1 MSDNLE
7 VENLDI
13 DLEEAKATGEDSES
27 TDATTPEGGNPK
39 KRKGDKAGGEKAD
52 NVEDDVKTPQG
63 SNDAGLKEAIEGL
76 FEGTE
81 LTEDFKVK
89 TVAVFEAAVHE
100 KVLAETAVLEEKF
113 ENDLQEQV
121 DIAVEDLVEKV
132 DSYLDY
138 VVESWV
144 ESNKVEIESN
154 FKVETAQSLLDNI
167 KGLVAEHNLEI
178 DETQVD
184 AIAEMETKVEE
195 STTKYNEVVEE
206 MIAVKE
212 AKQQLELSI
221 AFNEVS
227 EGLTD
232 TQSEKLKVLS
242 EGVSFESVDEFTK
255 KVSAIKENYFA
266 ESTTAPT
273 DETEFLEEE
282 AVEDGSQA
290 QTEIADPTVS
300 AYADALGRFAAK

>member
-27 TDATTPEGGNPK
+27 TDATSPEGGNPK

-167 KGLVAEHNLEI
+167 KGLVSEHNLEI
-178 DETQVD
+178 DDAQVD

-282 AVEDGSQA
+282 AVED
-290 QTEIADPTVS
+290 
-300 AYADALGRFAAK
+300 

>member
-178 DETQVD
+178 DDSQVD

-290 QTEIADPTVS
+290 QTEIADPAVS

>member
-76 FEGTE
+76 FEGQE

-167 KGLVAEHNLEI
+167 KGLVSEHNLEI
-178 DETQVD
+178 DDAQVD

-266 ESTTAPT
+266 ESTTAPA

-290 QTEIADPTVS
+290 QTEIADPAVS

>member
-1 MSDNLE
+1 M
-7 VENLDI
+7 
-13 DLEEAKATGEDSES
+13 
-27 TDATTPEGGNPK
+27 
-39 KRKGDKAGGEKAD
+39 
-52 NVEDDVKTPQG
+52 
-63 SNDAGLKEAIEGL
+63 
-76 FEGTE
+76 
-81 LTEDFKVK
+81 
-89 TVAVFEAAVHE
+89 
-100 KVLAETAVLEEKF
+100 
-113 ENDLQEQV
+113 
-121 DIAVEDLVEKV
+121 
-132 DSYLDY
+132 
-138 VVESWV
+138 
-144 ESNKVEIESN
+144 NKL
-154 FKVETAQSLLDNI
+154 QSLLDNI

-184 AIAEMETKVEE
+184 AIAEMEQKVEE

-266 ESTTAPT
+266 ESTTAPE

-282 AVEDGSQA
+282 AVEDGKQA
-290 QTEIADPTVS
+290 QTEIADPMVS

>member
-184 AIAEMETKVEE
+184 AIAEMEQKVEE

-266 ESTTAPT
+266 ESTTAPE

-290 QTEIADPTVS
+290 QTEIADPAVS

>member
-7 VENLDI
+7 VEVLDT

-39 KRKGDKAGGEKAD
+39 KRKGDKTGGEKAD
-52 NVEDDVKTPQG
+52 KIDTKTPEG
-63 SNDAGLKEAIEGL
+63 SNDEGLKEAIEGL
-76 FEGTE
+76 FEGQE

-184 AIAEMETKVEE
+184 AIAEMEQKVEE

-266 ESTTAPT
+266 ESTSAPE

-290 QTEIADPTVS
+290 QTEIADPAVS

>member
-52 NVEDDVKTPQG
+52 SVEKNVKTPQG

-76 FEGTE
+76 FEGQE

-178 DETQVD
+178 DDSQVD
-184 AIAEMETKVEE
+184 AIA
-195 STTKYNEVVEE
+195 
-206 MIAVKE
+206 
-212 AKQQLELSI
+212 
-221 AFNEVS
+221 
-227 EGLTD
+227 
-232 TQSEKLKVLS
+232 
-242 EGVSFESVDEFTK
+242 
-255 KVSAIKENYFA
+255 
-266 ESTTAPT
+266 
-273 DETEFLEEE
+273 
-282 AVEDGSQA
+282 
-290 QTEIADPTVS
+290 
-300 AYADALGRFAAK
+300 

>member
-1 MSDNLE
+1 M
-7 VENLDI
+7 
-13 DLEEAKATGEDSES
+13 
-27 TDATTPEGGNPK
+27 
-39 KRKGDKAGGEKAD
+39 
-52 NVEDDVKTPQG
+52 
-63 SNDAGLKEAIEGL
+63 
-76 FEGTE
+76 
-81 LTEDFKVK
+81 
-89 TVAVFEAAVHE
+89 
-100 KVLAETAVLEEKF
+100 AETAVLEEKF

-178 DETQVD
+178 DDAQVD

-266 ESTTAPT
+266 ESTTAPA

-282 AVEDGSQA
+282 AVEDGKQA
-290 QTEIADPTVS
+290 QTDLADPMVS
-300 AYADALGRFAAK
+300 AYADALGRIAAK

>member
-76 FEGTE
+76 FEGQE

>member
-7 VENLDI
+7 VEVLDT

-27 TDATTPEGGNPK
+27 TDATTPAGGNPK

-52 NVEDDVKTPQG
+52 KIDTKTPEG
-63 SNDAGLKEAIEGL
+63 SNDEGLKEAIEGL
-76 FEGTE
+76 FEGQE

-178 DETQVD
+178 DDAQVD
-184 AIAEMETKVEE
+184 AIAEMEQKVEE

-266 ESTTAPT
+266 ESTAAPE

-290 QTEIADPTVS
+290 QTEIADPAVS

>member
-7 VENLDI
+7 VEVLDT

-27 TDATTPEGGNPK
+27 ADATTPEGGTPK

-52 NVEDDVKTPQG
+52 KVDKNVKTPEG
-63 SNDAGLKEAIEGL
+63 SNDEGLKEAIEGL
-76 FEGTE
+76 FEGQE

-121 DIAVEDLVEKV
+121 DLAVEDLVEKV

-178 DETQVD
+178 DDAQVD

-282 AVEDGSQA
+282 AVEDGKQA
-290 QTEIADPTVS
+290 QTEIDDPLVS

>member
-7 VENLDI
+7 VEVLDT

-27 TDATTPEGGNPK
+27 ADAVTPEGGTPK

-52 NVEDDVKTPQG
+52 KVDKNVKTPEG
-63 SNDAGLKEAIEGL
+63 SNDEGLKEAIEGL
-76 FEGTE
+76 FEGQE

-121 DIAVEDLVEKV
+121 DLAVEDLVEKV

-178 DETQVD
+178 DDAQVD

-282 AVEDGSQA
+282 AVEDGKQA
-290 QTEIADPTVS
+290 QTEIDDPLVS

>member
-7 VENLDI
+7 VEVLDT
-13 DLEEAKATGEDSES
+13 DLEEAKATGEDSEAA
-27 TDATTPEGGNPK
+27 DAVTPEGGNPK
-39 KRKGDKAGGEKAD
+39 KRKGDKTGGEKAD
-52 NVEDDVKTPQG
+52 NAEKNVKTPQG
-63 SNDAGLKEAIEGL
+63 SNDEGLKEAIEGL
-76 FEGTE
+76 FEGQD

-184 AIAEMETKVEE
+184 AIAEMEQKVEE

-266 ESTTAPT
+266 ESTTAPE

-282 AVEDGSQA
+282 AVEDGKQA
-290 QTEIADPTVS
+290 QTEIADPMVS
-300 AYADALGRFAAK
+300 AYADALGRIAAK

>member
-7 VENLDI
+7 VEVLDT

-27 TDATTPEGGNPK
+27 ADATTPEGGNPK

-52 NVEDDVKTPQG
+52 KVDKNVKTPEG
-63 SNDAGLKEAIEGL
+63 SNDEGLKEAIEGL
-76 FEGTE
+76 FEGQE

-121 DIAVEDLVEKV
+121 DLAVEDLVEKV

-178 DETQVD
+178 DDAQVD

-266 ESTTAPT
+266 ESTTAPA

-282 AVEDGSQA
+282 AVEDGKQA
-290 QTEIADPTVS
+290 QTEIGDPLVS

>member
-27 TDATTPEGGNPK
+27 ADATTPEGGNPK

-52 NVEDDVKTPQG
+52 KADKNVKTPEG
-63 SNDAGLKEAIEGL
+63 SNDAGLHEAIEGL

-81 LTEDFKVK
+81 LTEDFKTK

-121 DIAVEDLVEKV
+121 DVAVEDLVEKV

-167 KGLVAEHNLEI
+167 KGLVSEHNLEI
-178 DETQVD
+178 DDAQVD

-242 EGVSFESVDEFTK
+242 EGVSFESVDEFTT

-266 ESTTAPT
+266 ESTTAPA

-282 AVEDGSQA
+282 AVEDGKQA
-290 QTEIADPTVS
+290 QTDLTDPMVS
-300 AYADALGRFAAK
+300 AYADALGRIAAK

>member
-7 VENLDI
+7 VEVLDT
-13 DLEEAKATGEDSES
+13 DLEEAKATGEDSEAA
-27 TDATTPEGGNPK
+27 DAVTPEGGNPK
-39 KRKGDKAGGEKAD
+39 KRKGDKTGGEKAD
-52 NVEDDVKTPQG
+52 NAEKNVKTPQG
-63 SNDAGLKEAIEGL
+63 SNDEGLKEAIEGL
-76 FEGTE
+76 FEGQD

-184 AIAEMETKVEE
+184 AIAEMEQKVEE

-266 ESTTAPT
+266 ESTTAPE

-282 AVEDGSQA
+282 AVEDGKQA
-290 QTEIADPTVS
+290 QTEIADPMVS

>member
-7 VENLDI
+7 VEVLDT

-39 KRKGDKAGGEKAD
+39 KRKGDKTGGDKAD
-52 NVEDDVKTPQG
+52 NVEKNVKTPQG
-63 SNDAGLKEAIEGL
+63 SNDEGLKEAIEGL
-76 FEGTE
+76 FEGQD

-266 ESTTAPT
+266 ESTTAPA

-282 AVEDGSQA
+282 AVEDGKQA

>member
-7 VENLDI
+7 VEVLDT

-39 KRKGDKAGGEKAD
+39 KRKGDKTGGEKAD
-52 NVEDDVKTPQG
+52 KIDTKTPEG
-63 SNDAGLKEAIEGL
+63 SNDEGLKEAIEGL
-76 FEGTE
+76 FEGQE

-178 DETQVD
+178 DDAQVD

-266 ESTTAPT
+266 ESTTAPE

-282 AVEDGSQA
+282 AVEDGKQA
-290 QTEIADPTVS
+290 QADLADPMVS

>member
-184 AIAEMETKVEE
+184 AIAEMEQKVEE